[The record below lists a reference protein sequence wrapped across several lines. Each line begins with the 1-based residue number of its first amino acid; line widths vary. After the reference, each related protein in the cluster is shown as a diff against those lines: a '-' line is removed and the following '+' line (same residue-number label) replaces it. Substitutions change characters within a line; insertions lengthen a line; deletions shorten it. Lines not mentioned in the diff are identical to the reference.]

1 MKTTTNQSIHTNQLV
16 QAIYC
21 PRRFLYAQN
30 HTQSTILFPLRTEY
44 YEQLEKLV
52 KPFNLVS
59 GQPYDPTERSLEIL
73 KAETCGRSLRF
84 EKDGL
89 RTNIPFLFEK
99 QDGTYKAIYPYC
111 STAPKESLLNG
122 LVIDTMICQACGVEV
137 SEHEFLY
144 LNSSYV
150 RQDNPKPSDFFKI
163 TSHLKKKRG
172 GFTRLSATE
181 QIQQKMGSV
190 TFEQLVDMANKL
202 SNSTLDDY
210 CVRRVSSCT
219 RPNKCPYYEECF
231 HEQQL
236 PDYASA
242 FLSSSSSR
250 EWIEEKGIER
260 LGDITSDLFEGTP
273 MQYAQI
279 KADQNGGV
287 FMDDQAIRYWMKQ
300 IEYPICYL
308 DFEWETFAIP
318 PYVKMKAFDVLCF
331 QYSMHIENEQGEL
344 DHKTFFATGD
354 CRKDFIEHLLE
365 DIPDHGSIMVFNMDG
380 AEKLRLRQLANQFP
394 EYRVQLEQVNNRMID
409 LQAPFENGC
418 FYDLRQ
424 RGKSSL
430 KTLMPLFSACASYDQ
445 LDIHNGM
452 EAVFAYRETLL
463 ENDPCKV
470 QKIGERISDYCSMDT
485 YAERE
490 LFLGLKKKLE
500 EL

>member
-1 MKTTTNQSIHTNQLV
+1 MKTTTNQPLHTSQLV

-21 PRRFLYAQN
+21 PRRFLYAQS
-30 HTQSTILFPLRTEY
+30 HSQSTILFPLRTEY

-52 KPFNLVS
+52 QPLALVS
-59 GQPYDPTERSLEIL
+59 GQPHDPTERSLDIL
-73 KAETCGRSLRF
+73 KTESCGRNLRF

-99 QDGTYKAIYPYC
+99 EDGTYKALYPYC
-111 STAPKESLLNG
+111 STSPKESLLNG
-122 LVIDTMICQACGVEV
+122 LVIDTMICQACGIEI

-150 RQDNPKPSDFFKI
+150 RQNDPKPSDFFKLS
-163 TSHLKKKRG
+163 THLKKKRG
-172 GFTRLSATE
+172 GFNRLSATE
-181 QIQQKMGSV
+181 QIKNKMSV
-190 TFEQLVDMANKL
+190 ISFEQLVALSSKL
-202 SNSTLDDY
+202 VNSSLDDF
-210 CVRRVSSCT
+210 CIRRVSACT
-219 RPNKCPYYEECF
+219 RPNKCPYYEKCF
-231 HEQQL
+231 HEQDL
-236 PDYASA
+236 PDCSSA

-260 LGDITSDLFEGTP
+260 LSKITPEYFEGTP

-279 KADQNGGV
+279 KADQNGGL
-287 FMDDQAIRYWMKQ
+287 FIDEHAIRYWMKQ

-331 QYSMHIENEQGEL
+331 QYSIHIEDENGQLE
-344 DHKTFFATGD
+344 HKTFFATGD
-354 CRKDFIEHLLE
+354 CRKDFIEHLLQ
-365 DIPDHGSIMVFNMDG
+365 DMPDQGSIIVFNMDG
-380 AEKLRLRQLANQFP
+380 AEKLRLRQLENQFP
-394 EYRVQLEQVNNRMID
+394 EYRKQLEQLNDRMVD
-409 LQAPFENGC
+409 LQAPFEHGC

-430 KTLMPLFSACASYDQ
+430 KTLMPLFSAHASYDQ

-452 EAVFAYRETLL
+452 EAVFAYREALQQT
-463 ENDPCKV
+463 DPQKV
-470 QKIGERISDYCSMDT
+470 ALIGEQISEYCSMDT

>member
-1 MKTTTNQSIHTNQLV
+1 MKTTINQPIHTSQLV

-21 PRRFLYAQN
+21 PRRFLYSQEHA
-30 HTQSTILFPLRTEY
+30 QSTILFPLRTEY

-52 KPFNLVS
+52 APLNLVS
-59 GQPYDPTERSLEIL
+59 GQPYDSTERSLEIL
-73 KAETCGRSLRF
+73 QAESCGRSLRF

-99 QDGTYKAIYPYC
+99 IDGTYKAVYPYC
-111 STAPKESLLNG
+111 STSPKETLLTG
-122 LVIDTMICQACGVEV
+122 LTIDTMICRACGIEI
-137 SEHEFLY
+137 SEHEFIY

-150 RQDNPKPSDFFKI
+150 RKEKNIPSDFFKI

-172 GFTRLSATE
+172 GFNRLSATE
-181 QIQQKMGSV
+181 QIQQKMS
-190 TFEQLVDMANKL
+190 TIRFDELKELYHRL
-202 SNSTLDDY
+202 SQSNLDDF
-210 CVRRVSSCT
+210 CVRRVSACT
-219 RPNKCPYYEECF
+219 RPNKCPYYEECY
-231 HEQQL
+231 HEQDL
-236 PDYASA
+236 PDCSSA

-250 EWIEEKGIER
+250 EWIEEKGITR
-260 LGDITSDLFEGTP
+260 LQDISSDLFEGTP

-279 KADQNGGV
+279 KADQNGGL
-287 FMDDQAIRYWMKQ
+287 FMDDQAIRHWIEQ

-318 PYVKMKAFDVLCF
+318 PYIKMQAFDVLCF
-331 QYSMHIENEQGEL
+331 QYSMHIEDEDGQL

-354 CRKDFIEHLLE
+354 CRKDFIEHLLQDVPE
-365 DIPDHGSIMVFNMDG
+365 RGSIMVFNMDG

-394 EYRVQLEQVNNRMID
+394 EYRAELEKVTERMID

-430 KTLMPLFSACASYDQ
+430 KTLLPLFSAKASYEQ

-452 EAVFAYRETLL
+452 EAVFAYREALHQS
-463 ENDPCKV
+463 DPQEV
-470 QKIGERISDYCSMDT
+470 EKIGQQISEYCSMDT